1 MKLVI
6 LMYLEDDGERVERLL
21 ADHEVAAYSELP
33 VEGHGLG
40 TAGWYG
46 KVAPYRSRML
56 LAFLGAGK
64 AAELLA
70 AITACT
76 GCKDPEHPIHAWQV
90 DVQEMVTSGS
100 AGGASG
106 VATEVPS

>member
-6 LMYLEDDGERVERLL
+6 LMYLEEDTAGVEKLL

-33 VEGHGLG
+33 VEGHGIG

-56 LAFLGAGK
+56 MAFLSGAK
-64 AAELLA
+64 AVELLA
-70 AITACT
+70 AVATCT
-76 GCKDPEHPIHAWQV
+76 GCKDSNHPIHAWQV
-90 DVQEMVTSGS
+90 DVEQVVTS
-100 AGGASG
+100 AL
-106 VATEVPS
+106 PSTTADA

>member
-6 LMYLEDDGERVERLL
+6 LMYLEDDESGVRELL
-21 ADHEVAAYSELP
+21 AAHEVAAYSELP

-56 LAFLGAGK
+56 LAFLSAAK
-64 AAELLA
+64 AEELTA
-70 AITACT
+70 AVAACT
-76 GCKDPEHPIHAWQV
+76 GCRDATHPIHAWQV
-90 DVQEMVTSGS
+90 DVEKVVTSGLPTTN
-100 AGGASG
+100 ANA
-106 VATEVPS
+106 

>member
-6 LMYLEDDGERVERLL
+6 LMYLEEDEPGVRELL
-21 ADHEVAAYSELP
+21 TQHEVAAYSELP

-56 LAFLGAGK
+56 LAFLSADK
-64 AAELLA
+64 AEELTA
-70 AITACT
+70 AVAACT
-76 GCKDPEHPIHAWQV
+76 GCKDAEHPIHAWQI
-90 DVQEMVTSGS
+90 DVEKV
-100 AGGASG
+100 AASG
-106 VATEVPS
+106 LTTPNLKA

>member
-6 LMYLEDDGERVERLL
+6 LMYLEDDSGCVEGLL
-21 ADHEVAAYSELP
+21 AEHEVAAYSELS

-56 LAFLGAGK
+56 LAFLAAAK
-64 AAELLA
+64 ADELIA
-70 AITACT
+70 AVATCT
-76 GCKDPEHPIHAWQV
+76 GCKDPTHPIHAWQV
-90 DVQEMVTSGS
+90 DVEKVVTSGLPMNN
-100 AGGASG
+100 ANA
-106 VATEVPS
+106 

>member
-6 LMYLEDDGERVERLL
+6 LMYLEDDSGCVESLL
-21 ADHEVAAYSELP
+21 ADHEVAAYSELS

-56 LAFLGAGK
+56 LAFLAGAK
-64 AAELLA
+64 AEELTA
-70 AITACT
+70 AVATCT
-76 GCKDPEHPIHAWQV
+76 GCKDPAHPIHAWQV
-90 DVQEMVTSGS
+90 DVEKVVTSGLPLNN
-100 AGGASG
+100 ANA
-106 VATEVPS
+106 